1 MSILFKPLM
10 HQFLSTFVF
19 RGLPLLILLL
29 FTLFKGLTAKSHTY
43 CLNTCIPDSELI
55 DGPVYIYYFYFD
67 RRCEECIILENAL
80 RKLLNEHYS
89 QELKSKRLIFKMIN
103 LTKPDSEAKE
113 IIQELKVRRQLL
125 LVVSEGVTVNMTR
138 DAFRVAEKQYE
149 HFRDEMKTK
158 IDQVLSN

>member
-10 HQFLSTFVF
+10 HHFLSTFVF

-29 FTLFKGLTAKSHTY
+29 FTPFKGLTAKSHT
-43 CLNTCIPDSELI
+43 LHTCIPDSELI
-55 DGPVYIYYFYFD
+55 DTPVYIYYFYFD

-103 LTKPDSEAKE
+103 LTKPDSESKE

-138 DAFRVAEKQYE
+138 DAFRFAENQYE
-149 HFRDEMKTK
+149 RFRDEMKTK